1 MPKFVR
7 KETAMAQMSRKMQR
21 EAVFGLLFESDF
33 RRDETPEEVYATW
46 CEQNGEP
53 EGAYIK
59 DAFFGVCEKLDEID
73 ATIERHSN
81 GWKVARLTRVSRA
94 VIRLCVYEM
103 ANVQDVPATVAIN
116 EAIELSKKFD
126 NEKARGFINGILNAV
141 KNALAE
147 PVAESSEAPNESAH
161 TPTDAKDND

>member
-1 MPKFVR
+1 
-7 KETAMAQMSRKMQR
+7 MAQMSRKQQR

-53 EGAYIK
+53 EGAYVK
-59 DAFFGVCEKLDEID
+59 QAYFGACEKLDEID
-73 ATIERHSN
+73 TIIERHSN

-103 ANVQDVPATVAIN
+103 LYVSDVPAAVAIN
-116 EAIELSKKFD
+116 EAIELSKKYD
-126 NEKARGFINGILNAV
+126 DDKARSFVNGVLNSI
-141 KNALAE
+141 KNDQDAHAE
-147 PVAESSEAPNESAH
+147 
-161 TPTDAKDND
+161 

>member
-1 MPKFVR
+1 
-7 KETAMAQMSRKMQR
+7 MAQMSRKMQR
-21 EAVFGLLFESDF
+21 EAVFGLLFERDF

-53 EGAYIK
+53 EGDYVK
-59 DAFFGVCEKLDEID
+59 DTFFGVCNTQDEID

-81 GWKVARLTRVSRA
+81 GWKVNRLTRVSRA

-103 ANVQDVPATVAIN
+103 ANVKDVPAAVAIN

-126 NEKARGFINGILNAV
+126 DEKARGFVNGVLGGI
-141 KNALAE
+141 KAE
-147 PVAESSEAPNESAH
+147 YEA
-161 TPTDAKDND
+161 K